1 MIKNIL
7 NEETSLVFKDVDGLV
22 VQFKGI
28 QDNLDKVKN
37 KNNQE
42 RNIYVIAGV
51 IGLLGTAIILYKTR
65 KK

>member
-1 MIKNIL
+1 MKMN
-7 NEETSLVFKDVDGLV
+7 NE
-22 VQFKGI
+22 
-28 QDNLDKVKN
+28 
-37 KNNQE
+37 E